1 MSQVYFSPSTTTF
14 FRTDTH
20 GVPGTEGCLMPS
32 DVVKVS
38 LVVFEAMVKARS
50 QGQRVIAEFNGQ
62 PTVAEPLPPSSE
74 ELADQE
80 RLWRDREL
88 SRTEWLVTRHRDE
101 KDMGKVTSISLDEF
115 SELLSYRDLLREW
128 PNKSAF
134 PDVSKRPQSPEW
146 LSPKQ

>member
-50 QGQRVIAEFNGQ
+50 QGQRVIAKFNGQ
-62 PTVAEPLPPSSE
+62 PTVAAATVGWPLNLAITRWPCDRAFTIASNTTSETFTTSEGIRQPSVPGTPCVSV
-74 ELADQE
+74 
-80 RLWRDREL
+80 R
-88 SRTEWLVTRHRDE
+88 
-101 KDMGKVTSISLDEF
+101 KKVVVDGLKYT
-115 SELLSYRDLLREW
+115 
-128 PNKSAF
+128 
-134 PDVSKRPQSPEW
+134 
-146 LSPKQ
+146 